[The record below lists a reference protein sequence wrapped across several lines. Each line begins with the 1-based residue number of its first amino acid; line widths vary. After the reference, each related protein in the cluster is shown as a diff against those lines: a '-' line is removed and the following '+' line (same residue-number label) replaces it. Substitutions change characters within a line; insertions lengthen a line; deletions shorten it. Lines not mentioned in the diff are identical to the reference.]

1 MLVVVRQCRWN
12 NELEA
17 ERLYGIPY
25 ITPTRR
31 NWQMGPKRSKQSRDS
46 LSCLEAH
53 YAWRWKQPTVKILEK
68 VDEAT
73 ILTDIIRTTRA
84 VILATSIASNA
95 YIVILREVTIATPA
109 ILRIATITSFPVMEP
124 MEISRSLT
132 VVSSLVFD
140 PDEIWRMKDERVND
154 RQWMELGMYVSLN
167 ERDEMYAMYGFQK
180 VEREGG
186 GVSMSLKNKCVTRS
200 TWIHRAHTHKQRE
213 SGSPLSYK
221 L

>member
-1 MLVVVRQCRWN
+1 
-12 NELEA
+12 
-17 ERLYGIPY
+17 
-25 ITPTRR
+25 
-31 NWQMGPKRSKQSRDS
+31 
-46 LSCLEAH
+46 
-53 YAWRWKQPTVKILEK
+53 VKILEK

-140 PDEIWRMKDERVND
+140 PDEI
-154 RQWMELGMYVSLN
+154 
-167 ERDEMYAMYGFQK
+167 
-180 VEREGG
+180 
-186 GVSMSLKNKCVTRS
+186 
-200 TWIHRAHTHKQRE
+200 
-213 SGSPLSYK
+213 
-221 L
+221 